1 MSRYFMETPSYLQ
14 RRLIQNYYEIHGNF
28 DGIISTPVGNVVSTF
43 ANITNRT
50 VEEACYNFLG
60 YAKVSNFSAK
70 EIAQLRAKAIY
81 DDESYAKYKVLVG
94 EKEAAQLIRP
104 SKAKILPE
112 DKQLIFDLCYAY
124 FNNCCHT
131 IIDIGENS
139 FEFSKH
145 LNYLRQLRV
154 APTTVFNALR
164 EAKGELR
171 YLKSSA
177 REACVYNN
185 VCVADVD
192 ITATEFTRIC
202 QKAIAAVLYGK
213 TANLKFAC
221 KNLEYLAVVG
231 LEDTDLYINLL
242 DIALANNMT
251 YSELLKEIGVYIGD
265 YVSMYPTLKCIKIP
279 LEDGLYLTID
289 STCSNGTKYVKGRY

>member
-1 MSRYFMETPSYLQ
+1 METPSYLQ
-14 RRLIQNYYEIHGNF
+14 RRLVQNYYEIHGTF
-28 DGIISTPVGNVVSTF
+28 DGIISTPMGDEVFKF
-43 ANITNRT
+43 ANETKRT

-60 YAKVSNFSAK
+60 YNRVSNFSAK

-81 DDESYAKYKVLVG
+81 DNESYEKYKALVG

-104 SKAKILPE
+104 SKVKSLAR
-112 DKQLIFDLCYAY
+112 DKQLIFDLCYAH
-124 FNNCCHT
+124 FSNCCHT

-154 APTTVFNALR
+154 SPATVFTALS

-171 YLKSSA
+171 YLKSSV

-192 ITATEFTRIC
+192 ITAAEFTRIC
-202 QKAIAAVLYGK
+202 QKAITAVLYGK

-231 LEDTDLYINLL
+231 LEDTALYTNLL
-242 DIALANNMT
+242 DIALANNIT
-251 YSELLKEIGVYIGD
+251 YSELLKEIGVHIGD
-265 YVSMYPTLKCIKIP
+265 YVSMFPTLKCIKIP

-289 STCSNGTKYVKGRY
+289 QTCSNGTKYVKGRY